1 MLQDE
6 SGDVMYKTLY
16 AMLTIIWILDIVN
29 FPGFEILDITY
40 PIIFW
45 IWLLIWIFL
54 PSCKDIRKVEKDNK

>member
-1 MLQDE
+1 
-6 SGDVMYKTLY
+6 MYKTLY
-16 AMLTIIWILDIVN
+16 AILTIIWILDIVN

-40 PIIFW
+40 PINFC

>member
-1 MLQDE
+1 
-6 SGDVMYKTLY
+6 MYKTLY

-40 PIIFW
+40 PINFC